1 MTTNTTRGFDLAA
14 LARAIEERDAG
25 AQLELF
31 DDDAEVTLIDRANP
45 PARPR
50 VLAGKDAIREW
61 IEDVC
66 ARDMTHHVELQLLD
80 GDRAAFSET
89 CRYPDG
95 AGVACAAFMELRDGR
110 VARMT
115 GVQAWDE

>member
-1 MTTNTTRGFDLAA
+1 MTTDTTRGFDLAA
-14 LARAIEERDAG
+14 LARAIEERDAA
-25 AQLELF
+25 AQLELY
-31 DDDAEVTLIDRANP
+31 DDAAEVTLIDRANP
-45 PARPR
+45 PGSPR

-66 ARDMTHHVELQLLD
+66 SRDMTHHVELTLLD

-95 AGVACAAFMELRDGR
+95 AGVACAAFIELRDGR
-110 VARMT
+110 VARMN